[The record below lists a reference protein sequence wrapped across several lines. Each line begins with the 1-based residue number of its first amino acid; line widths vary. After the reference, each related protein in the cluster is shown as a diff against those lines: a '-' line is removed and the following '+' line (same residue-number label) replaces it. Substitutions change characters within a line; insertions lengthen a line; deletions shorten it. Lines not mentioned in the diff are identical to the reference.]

1 MKKIIGLLL
10 GIVMILT
17 SIPFEAM
24 ASEPTEDKNV
34 IRINSYEL
42 EKNRSIYENN
52 EFKIKIKFEVNKEI
66 EGIKIAIGDES
77 PFIYKKKDKWIDELE
92 KKGDLWETKDW
103 VTLKYNGNNNT
114 RLPITIRY
122 TQDGKQM
129 TTSDSIVISEAV
141 PKSTEIEKE
150 KEEKPVDTTKYV
162 PRLNLV
168 NKSIPTISAGQSET
182 ITFTIRNTG
191 GYTAENIVVTPE
203 FGDGSTPLTLEDTSA
218 TRVIKKISSD
228 KSENISF
235 KLTADSN
242 AAEKSYSIKLNYS
255 FTNAYDDPFTHS
267 ETVYVKVVNKNTPI
281 ALVVDR
287 AVTNPATINPG
298 QKFKASFTIK
308 NKGSLQARDVK
319 YSLDGFAESGL
330 SIVGGSNNKHSDV
343 LAGYDQ
349 TVIEYDLQASK
360 NIKNGSHPLDLKI
373 SYKDTQN
380 QKCEESAK
388 VFITVGGS
396 TATLSDLSIQ
406 NINYPREGVRPNQD
420 VRITFDLRNQSKAKV
435 SNVKVTLDSGDPAMV
450 PKTANVKKIDNLDPG
465 KVAKLDF
472 TFFATSEATTKN
484 YPISINV
491 EFDNQV
497 AAEGEEGK
505 SNKITQYVGILV
517 NGADS
522 NKLTPRLIIDKYS
535 FEPNIVRAGEK
546 FDLNL
551 SFFNTNANKAISNV
565 KIFLTVDE
573 KTEQSGNVFTP
584 VDSSNTFY
592 IESIPAKG
600 TIEKKL
606 KFFTVPDAKAKTYTI
621 TANFEYQDETGK
633 DITATELIGIPVVQ
647 KSKLEIGN
655 MDIPTE
661 GYVGMPIPIS
671 VQFFNTGKVPLN
683 NMMIKLEGDFTAE
696 NGNYYLG
703 NFEMGTT
710 ENYDGT
716 IIPNKTGP
724 LKGKLI
730 FSYDNTAGEHIEQ
743 IQEININV
751 LEGAPMDPNMPE
763 EILEGN
769 KKGVGTVLI
778 WSISTIVGALAGFI
792 IWRKRKKKKGETLDE

>member
-10 GIVMILT
+10 GIVMMLT
-17 SIPFEAM
+17 SIPFEVM
-24 ASEPTEDKNV
+24 ASESNKYQEGIIVTGYKLSD
-34 IRINSYEL
+34 
-42 EKNRSIYENN
+42 EKKKSIYANDSFDIIITFDLDENVKDAVVGIDKASAFASKN
-52 EFKIKIKFEVNKEI
+52 GSKVKIENK
-66 EGIKIAIGDES
+66 KAT
-77 PFIYKKKDKWIDELE
+77 FQ
-92 KKGDLWETKDW
+92 
-103 VTLKYNGNNNT
+103 LKYNGDSNT
-114 RLPITIRY
+114 NLPLTIKYNDGGEEKVTTDFIAIT
-122 TQDGKQM
+122 Q
-129 TTSDSIVISEAV
+129 AV

-150 KEEKPVDTTKYV
+150 KEEKPVDTRKYV
-162 PRLNLV
+162 PKLNLV
-168 NKSIPTISAGQSET
+168 NKSIPTIDAGQSET

-203 FGDGSTPLTLEDTSA
+203 FGDGSTPLTIEDLSA

-228 KSENISF
+228 KTENISF
-235 KLTADSN
+235 KVTADSN

-267 ETVYVKVVNKNTPI
+267 ETVYVKVVNKSTPI

-287 AVTNPATINPG
+287 AVTNPATITPG

-396 TATLSDLSIQ
+396 SATLSDLSIQ
-406 NINYPREGVRPNQD
+406 NINYPKNGVSPNQD
-420 VRITFDLRNQSKAKV
+420 VRITFDLKNQSKAKV

-450 PKTANVKKIDNLDPG
+450 PKTANVKKLDNLEPG

-491 EFDNQV
+491 EFDDQ
-497 AAEGEEGK
+497 AATGGEEGK

-522 NKLTPRLIIDKYS
+522 NKLTPRLIIDRYS

-551 SFFNTNANKAISNV
+551 SFVNTNANKAISNV
-565 KIFLTVDE
+565 KIFLTANE
-573 KTEQSGNVFTP
+573 EESGNVFTP

-600 TIEKKL
+600 SIEKKL
-606 KFFTVPDAKAKTYTI
+606 KFSTIPDAKAKTYTI
-621 TANFEYQDETGK
+621 TANFQYQDETGK
-633 DITATELIGIPVVQ
+633 DIEATELIGIPVVQ
-647 KSKLEIGN
+647 QAKLQIGN
-655 MDIPTE
+655 KDIPTE

-671 VQFFNTGKVPLN
+671 VQFFNTGKVPLD
-683 NMMIKLEGDFTAE
+683 NMMVKLEGDFEIE
-696 NGNYYLG
+696 NGSSYIG
-703 NFEMGTT
+703 KFEMGTT

-763 EILEGN
+763 ETLEGN
-769 KKGVGTVLI
+769 KKGTGTVLI
-778 WSISTIVGALAGFI
+778 WSIITIVAASAGFI

>member
-17 SIPFEAM
+17 SIPFEVM

-34 IRINSYEL
+34 IRISSYNLKEN
-42 EKNRSIYENN
+42 KNTIYENN
-52 EFKIKIKFEVNKEI
+52 EFGIYINFEVSGKI
-66 EGIKIAIGDES
+66 EKDNVSIAIDEGS
-77 PFIYKKKDKWIDELE
+77 AFIHKANDKDKWIKLDSEW
-92 KKGDLWETKDW
+92 KTKEFR
-103 VTLKYNGNNNT
+103 LKYTGQGNK
-114 RLPITIRY
+114 LPIIIRY
-122 TQDGKQM
+122 TQGDKQM
-129 TTSDSIVISEAV
+129 TTKDSIVISEAV
-141 PKSTEIEKE
+141 SKSTEIEKE
-150 KEEKPVDTTKYV
+150 KEEKPVDTTKYI

-182 ITFTIRNTG
+182 ITFTIKNTG

-235 KLTADSN
+235 KLTANSD
-242 AAEKSYSIKLNYS
+242 AAEKSYPIKLNYS
-255 FTNAYDDPFTHS
+255 FTNAYDNPFTHS
-267 ETVYVKVVNKNTPI
+267 ETVYVKVVNKNTPTT
-281 ALVVDR
+281 LVVDR
-287 AVTNPATINPG
+287 VVTNPATITAG

-319 YSLDGFAESGL
+319 YSLDGFAESGF
-330 SIVGGSNNKHSDV
+330 SIVGGSNNKHSEV

-360 NIKNGSHPLDLKI
+360 NIKNGSHALELKT
-373 SYKDTQN
+373 SYKDAQN
-380 QKCEESAK
+380 QKYEESHK

-497 AAEGEEGK
+497 VAEGEEGK

-551 SFFNTNANKAISNV
+551 SFINTNANKAISNV

-600 TIEKKL
+600 SIEKKL

-655 MDIPTE
+655 MDIPAE

-769 KKGVGTVLI
+769 KKGMGTVLI
-778 WSISTIVGALAGFI
+778 WSISTIVVALAGFI

>member
-17 SIPFEAM
+17 SIPFEVM
-24 ASEPTEDKNV
+24 ADTTGDTEYKEEIRVSGYSIDTKNG
-34 IRINSYEL
+34 
-42 EKNRSIYENN
+42 SIYENT
-52 EFKIKIKFEVNKEI
+52 EFDIYITLISDTDIDKAS
-66 EGIKIAIGDES
+66 IAIDKGASFAPVGTGSKKNVEGYKDEN
-77 PFIYKKKDKWIDELE
+77 KKRKWDKVQF
-92 KKGDLWETKDW
+92 K
-103 VTLKYNGNNNT
+103 LKYNGDSNT
-114 RLPITIRY
+114 SLPLTITYR
-122 TQDGKQM
+122 QDGKQK
-129 TTSDSIVISEAV
+129 TTTDFIAIEQAI
-141 PKSTEIEKE
+141 PKSTEV
-150 KEEKPVDTTKYV
+150 EKPVDTTKYV
-162 PRLNLV
+162 PKLNLV
-168 NKSIPTISAGQSET
+168 NKSIPTIDAGQSET

-203 FGDGSTPLTLEDTSA
+203 FGDGSAPLTMEDISA

-242 AAEKSYSIKLNYS
+242 AAEKSYAIKLNYS

-406 NINYPREGVRPNQD
+406 NINYPKNGVRPNQD
-420 VRITFDLRNQSKAKV
+420 VRITFDLKNQSKAKV

-450 PKTANVKKIDNLDPG
+450 PKTANVKKLDNLEPG
-465 KVAKLDF
+465 KVSKLDF

-491 EFDNQV
+491 EFDDQ
-497 AAEGEEGK
+497 AAAGAEEGK

-551 SFFNTNANKAISNV
+551 SFVNTNANKAISNV
-565 KIFLTVDE
+565 KIFLTANE
-573 KTEQSGNVFTP
+573 EESGNVFTP

-600 TIEKKL
+600 SIEKKL
-606 KFFTVPDAKAKTYTI
+606 KFSTIPDAKAKTYTI
-621 TANFEYQDETGK
+621 TANFQYQDETGK
-633 DITATELIGIPVVQ
+633 DIEATELIGIPVVQ
-647 KSKLEIGN
+647 QAKLQIGN
-655 MDIPTE
+655 KDIPTE

-671 VQFFNTGKVPLN
+671 VQFFNTGKVPLD
-683 NMMIKLEGDFTAE
+683 NMMVKLEGDFEIE
-696 NGNYYLG
+696 NGSSYIG
-703 NFEMGTT
+703 KFEMGTT

-751 LEGAPMDPNMPE
+751 LEGAPIDPNMPE
-763 EILEGN
+763 EVLEGN
-769 KKGVGTVLI
+769 KKGMGSVLV
-778 WSISTIVGALAGFI
+778 WSIITIVAASAGFI

>member
-34 IRINSYEL
+34 IRISSYKL
-42 EKNRSIYENN
+42 EKDRSIYENN
-52 EFKIKIKFEVNKEI
+52 EFVISLNLEVNGKVENVRVAVDEGSAFIHKIKDKDEDNKW
-66 EGIKIAIGDES
+66 IKIES
-77 PFIYKKKDKWIDELE
+77 EGRTNKF
-92 KKGDLWETKDW
+92 
-103 VTLKYNGNNNT
+103 TLKYTGQGNK
-114 RLPITIRY
+114 LPIIIRY

-129 TTSDSIVISEAV
+129 TTKDSIVISEAV
-141 PKSTEIEKE
+141 SKIKEEEEKG
-150 KEEKPVDTTKYV
+150 KEEKPVDTRKYV
-162 PRLNLV
+162 PKLNLV
-168 NKSIPTISAGQSET
+168 NKSIPTIDAGQSET

-203 FGDGSTPLTLEDTSA
+203 FGDGSAPLTMEDISA

-406 NINYPREGVRPNQD
+406 NINYPKNGVRPNQD
-420 VRITFDLRNQSKAKV
+420 VRITFDLKNQSKAKV

-450 PKTANVKKIDNLDPG
+450 PKTANVKKLDNLEPG
-465 KVAKLDF
+465 KVSKLDF

-491 EFDNQV
+491 EFDDQ
-497 AAEGEEGK
+497 AAAGAEEGK

-551 SFFNTNANKAISNV
+551 SFINTNANKAISNV
-565 KIFLTVDE
+565 KIFLTANE
-573 KTEQSGNVFTP
+573 EESGNVFTP

-600 TIEKKL
+600 SIEKKL
-606 KFFTVPDAKAKTYTI
+606 KFSTIPDAKAKTYTI
-621 TANFEYQDETGK
+621 TANFQYQDETGK
-633 DITATELIGIPVVQ
+633 DIEATELIGIPVVQ
-647 KSKLEIGN
+647 QAKLQIGN
-655 MDIPTE
+655 KDIPTE

-671 VQFFNTGKVPLN
+671 VQFFNTGKVPLD
-683 NMMIKLEGDFTAE
+683 NMMVKLEGDFEIE
-696 NGNYYLG
+696 NGSSYIG
-703 NFEMGTT
+703 KFEMGTT

-763 EILEGN
+763 EVLEGN
-769 KKGVGTVLI
+769 KKGMGSVLV
-778 WSISTIVGALAGFI
+778 WSIITIVAALAGFI
-792 IWRKRKKKKGETLDE
+792 IWRKRKKKKGEALDE